1 MKVVPDWVWDLLC
14 KAKQRL
20 RERLPTIEFYCA
32 YYGTLRAIFFAEDL
46 PKLKDLPQLRIIEP
60 FKAAHVVSNLYYDPE
75 FDILFLIKETNVP
88 HLYEFV
94 PDNYTGFP
102 FELLEDD
109 PYKQALLD
117 ILNS

>member
-88 HLYEFV
+88 HLY
-94 PDNYTGFP
+94 
-102 FELLEDD
+102 
-109 PYKQALLD
+109 ALHSPER
-117 ILNS
+117 IHGCRRSRVHSGSPTRSY